1 MGGFGNLNVVPAGW
15 MGFLN
20 VVKYPPSLAFLTV
33 TLGINLILIASFAL
47 AERYLRS
54 AVHPLLIFGR
64 TALLFYLLHLWVYG
78 FLGFFFRGGCG
89 LAALYAVWLVG
100 LGILSWPCYR
110 YDRFKHGKP
119 GESLWRFL

>member
-1 MGGFGNLNVVPAGW
+1 

-33 TLGINLILIASFAL
+33 TLGFNLILIASIAL

-78 FLGFFFRGGCG
+78 FLGLFFRGGCG
-89 LAALYAVWLVG
+89 LAAMSAVWLVG
-100 LGILSWPCYR
+100 LGILYWPCYR
-110 YDRFKHGKP
+110 YDRFKRRKP